1 MKLQTQLA
9 QIERKLGDVAHLAI
23 FQANLN
29 TSNAFEVAQRC
40 TEICETAAMIIGRSR
55 EAMGRKDAKKRLV
68 KKVRT
73 ALGFVYP

>member
-1 MKLQTQLA
+1 MKIQKQLDR
-9 QIERKLGDVAHLAI
+9 IERQLGDVAHLAI
-23 FQANLN
+23 FEANLN
-29 TSNAFEVAQRC
+29 AQNAFEVAKRC